1 MSVPNQN
8 QLNFTVPFTQIPN
21 SILASWAKE
30 YNLVELR
37 VLMFLAIKLWG
48 WNKFDTLLTFS

>member
-48 WNKFDTLLTFS
+48 WNKF